1 MQDLSLKALRSF
13 SGVGEVDTTAR
24 STALLIIDM
33 QNGFVRRD
41 GFTIPRLLDRGL
53 DEAAAQYERQL
64 ATIIPNQ
71 RRLITRSRQNGQL
84 VIFVNSVSY
93 PGKQAGAQ
101 PLNQWMPPSS
111 EDAEIIPDLERQPED
126 LLLSKSC
133 SGAFAGTNI
142 DFHLRRAGIDSLIVC
157 GVVTD
162 GCVEQAVRQAH
173 DFAYA
178 CVLVSDGCGALT
190 EEIHEN
196 ALERLEHRRAHVLS
210 TEAVLSTARVTA
222 TNIALVRTTAA
233 L

>member
-1 MQDLSLKALRSF
+1 MQELSLKALRSF
-13 SGVGEVDTTAR
+13 SGVGEVDATAR

-41 GFTIPRLLDRGL
+41 GFTIRRLLDRGL

-71 RRLITRSRQNGQL
+71 RRLIARARQNGQL

-93 PGKQAGAQ
+93 AGRQSGGQ
-101 PLNQWMPPSS
+101 PLNQWMPPTSD
-111 EDAEIIPDLERQPED
+111 EAEIIPDLDRRSED

-133 SGAFAGTNI
+133 SGVFAGTNI
-142 DFHLRRAGIDSLIVC
+142 DFHLRRQGIESLIVC

-162 GCVEQAVRQAH
+162 GCVEQAIRQAH
-173 DFAYA
+173 DLAYA
-178 CVLVSDGCGALT
+178 CVLVSDACAALT
-190 EEIHEN
+190 QEIHDN

-210 TEAVLSTARVTA
+210 TDGVLSIARVPA
-222 TNIALVRTTAA
+222 TSITLDRTAA
-233 L
+233 IL